1 VVVCVVVIL
10 FESGGAMGCLSN
22 LKGTS
27 SKPKGKVVRV
37 TAAGRARKITMLEIV
52 SIELPVC
59 SYPTYFLMCG
69 CKCVFLF
76 LFFSYVLCL
85 ILIVLINI

>member
-1 VVVCVVVIL
+1 
-10 FESGGAMGCLSN
+10 MGCLSN
-22 LKGTS
+22 LKGTF

-37 TAAGRARKITMLEIV
+37 TAAGRARKITMLEMG
-52 SIELPVC
+52 SIELPFC

-76 LFFSYVLCL
+76 LFFLYVLCL

>member
-1 VVVCVVVIL
+1 
-10 FESGGAMGCLSN
+10 MGCLSN

-37 TAAGRARKITMLEIV
+37 TAAGRARKITMLEMV

-76 LFFSYVLCL
+76 LFFFICSMFNFNCVNQYLVLYKSVYL
-85 ILIVLINI
+85 